1 MYKSRC
7 NMNDELRD
15 HKIEVHE
22 KRINNHS
29 ERIDELE
36 KGRAATDVKMDNLCE
51 KLEAQTKSINWLIGL
66 MATSLLGFFFYE
78 IQRNIFK

>member
-1 MYKSRC
+1 
-7 NMNDELRD
+7 MNDDLIK
-15 HKIEVHE
+15 HQIEVHD

-66 MATSLLGFFFYE
+66 MATSMLGFFFYA
-78 IQRNIFK
+78 IQTNLFK

>member
-1 MYKSRC
+1 
-7 NMNDELRD
+7 MNDELIK
-15 HKIEVHE
+15 HKLEVHE

-36 KGRAATDVKMDNLCE
+36 KVRAATDVKMDNLCE

-66 MATSLLGFFFYE
+66 MATSLLGFFFYAV
-78 IQRNIFK
+78 QTNLFK

>member
-1 MYKSRC
+1 
-7 NMNDELRD
+7 MNDDLIK
-15 HKIEVHE
+15 HQIEVHDV
-22 KRINNHS
+22 RLNDHS
-29 ERIDELE
+29 KRIDELE

-66 MATSLLGFFFYE
+66 MATSLLGFFFYA

>member
-1 MYKSRC
+1 
-7 NMNDELRD
+7 MNDELRD

-51 KLEAQTKSINWLIGL
+51 KLEAQTKSMNWLIGL
-66 MATSLLGFFFYE
+66 MATSLLGFFFYA
-78 IQRNIFK
+78 IQNNIFK

>member
-1 MYKSRC
+1 
-7 NMNDELRD
+7 MNDELRD

-51 KLEAQTKSINWLIGL
+51 KLEAQTKSMNWLIGL
-66 MATSLLGFFFYE
+66 MATSLLGFFFYA
-78 IQRNIFK
+78 IQTNLFK

>member
-1 MYKSRC
+1 
-7 NMNDELRD
+7 MNDELIK
-15 HKIEVHE
+15 HKLEIHE

-36 KGRAATDVKMDNLCE
+36 RGRAATDVKMDNLCE

-66 MATSLLGFFFYE
+66 MATSLLGFFFYA
-78 IQRNIFK
+78 IQTNLFK

>member
-1 MYKSRC
+1 
-7 NMNDELRD
+7 MNDELIK
-15 HKIEVHE
+15 HKLEVHE

-36 KGRAATDVKMDNLCE
+36 RGRAATDVKMDNLCE

-66 MATSLLGFFFYE
+66 MATSLLGFFFYV
-78 IQRNIFK
+78 IQTNIFK

>member
-51 KLEAQTKSINWLIGL
+51 KLEAQTKSMNWLIGL
-66 MATSLLGFFFYE
+66 MATSLLGFFFYA
-78 IQRNIFK
+78 IQTNLFK

>member
-1 MYKSRC
+1 
-7 NMNDELRD
+7 MNDELIK
-15 HKIEVHE
+15 HKLEIHE

-36 KGRAATDVKMDNLCE
+36 KGSTATDVKMDNLCE

-66 MATSLLGFFFYE
+66 MATNLLGFFFYA
-78 IQRNIFK
+78 IQTNLFK

>member
-1 MYKSRC
+1 
-7 NMNDELRD
+7 MNDELIK
-15 HKIEVHE
+15 HKLEIHE

-36 KGRAATDVKMDNLCE
+36 RGRAATDVKMDNLCE

-66 MATSLLGFFFYE
+66 MATSLLGFVFYA
-78 IQRNIFK
+78 IQTNLFK

>member
-1 MYKSRC
+1 
-7 NMNDELRD
+7 MNDELIK
-15 HKIEVHE
+15 HKLEIHE

-36 KGRAATDVKMDNLCE
+36 RGRAATDVKMDNLCE

-66 MATSLLGFFFYE
+66 MATSLLVFFFYA
-78 IQRNIFK
+78 IQTNLFK

>member
-1 MYKSRC
+1 
-7 NMNDELRD
+7 MNDELIE
-15 HKIEVHE
+15 HKLEIHE

-66 MATSLLGFFFYE
+66 MATSLLGFFFYA

>member
-1 MYKSRC
+1 ME
-7 NMNDELRD
+7 NELIK
-15 HKIEVHE
+15 HQIGVHE

-66 MATSLLGFFFYE
+66 MATSLLGFFFYA
-78 IQRNIFK
+78 IQTNIFR

>member
-1 MYKSRC
+1 ME
-7 NMNDELRD
+7 NELIK
-15 HKIEVHE
+15 HQIEVHE

-36 KGRAATDVKMDNLCE
+36 RGRAATDVKMDNLCE

-66 MATSLLGFFFYE
+66 MATSLLGFFFHA
-78 IQRNIFK
+78 IQTNLFK

>member
-1 MYKSRC
+1 
-7 NMNDELRD
+7 MNDELIK
-15 HKIEVHE
+15 HKLEVHE

-66 MATSLLGFFFYE
+66 MATSLLGFFFYA
-78 IQRNIFK
+78 IQNNIFK

>member
-1 MYKSRC
+1 
-7 NMNDELRD
+7 MNDELIK
-15 HKIEVHE
+15 HKLEVHE

-36 KGRAATDVKMDNLCE
+36 RGRAATDVKMDNLCE

-66 MATSLLGFFFYE
+66 MATSLLGFFFYA
-78 IQRNIFK
+78 IQTNLFK